1 VLAARSGVA
10 LPAPARIRPPS
21 WESRRRLLRDA
32 SWLFVGLVAIT
43 AWDASGLDLMVS
55 RLFGDAAGFAWRDH
69 WFVAGVVHEN
79 ARWVAWGIGLVLLAS
94 VWRPLPF
101 ARACPRPV
109 RIWWVATTLACVA
122 LIPLMKVVSLTSCP
136 WSLAEFGGTAQHV
149 SHWAFGQADGG
160 PGRCFPAGHAT
171 AAFCFLAGYFA
182 LRDSAP
188 LWARRWLIA
197 TLSFGA
203 VLAAVQV
210 MRGAHYV
217 SHSLWTAWWCWAFA
231 FASWHAMR
239 PDRRKATAR

>member
-1 VLAARSGVA
+1 LLLA
-10 LPAPARIRPPS
+10 
-21 WESRRRLLRDA
+21 
-32 SWLFVGLVAIT
+32 GLVAIT
-43 AWDASGLDLMVS
+43 AWDASGLDLIVS
-55 RLFGDAAGFAWRDH
+55 RLFGDAAGFAWRDE
-69 WFVAGVVHEN
+69 WFVAGVLHEN
-79 ARWVAWGIGLVLLAS
+79 ARWLAWAIGLVLLAN
-94 VWRPLPF
+94 VRWPLPF

-109 RIWWVATTLACVA
+109 RVWWVATTLACVA
-122 LIPLMKVVSLTSCP
+122 LIPLMKLISLTSCP

-171 AAFCFLAGYFA
+171 AAFCFLAGWFA

-197 TLSFGA
+197 TLSFGT

-210 MRGAHYV
+210 VRGAHYV

-231 FASWHAMR
+231 FASWHAFR
-239 PDRRKATAR
+239 PGLRTIVAR